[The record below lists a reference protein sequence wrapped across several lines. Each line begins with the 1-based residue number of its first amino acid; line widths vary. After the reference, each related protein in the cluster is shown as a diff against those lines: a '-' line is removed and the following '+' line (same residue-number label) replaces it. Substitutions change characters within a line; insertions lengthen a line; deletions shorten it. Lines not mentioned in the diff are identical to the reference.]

1 MMKAIADP
9 EGAELSHLVA
19 ACPLDGRSVLEVGCG
34 PGTLTWQYAG
44 LPRRVVAL
52 DPDASVLRQAEIDRP
67 AASSNVTFLQAV
79 GEALPTPS
87 RTFDTVLFSSSF

>member
-1 MMKAIADP
+1 MMKAIAYP

-52 DPDASVLRQAEIDRP
+52 DPDASVLRQAFLLYKEHP
-67 AASSNVTFLQAV
+67 AHARVWLWI
-79 GEALPTPS
+79 
-87 RTFDTVLFSSSF
+87 RMKMVLYGKLGII